1 MGSTVH
7 VKCVTLWCVV
17 RRPTPA
23 NPRELELSSA
33 KLLEFEDSFREPL
46 PRNKHGEVITRG
58 IIRVAKVDGE
68 PLYPWRRSELAAVTA
83 YRERLEA
90 DMRALEDRL
99 RRLEAARDAALGLL
113 SEEGV

>member
-1 MGSTVH
+1 MTVH
-7 VKCVTLWCVV
+7 AKCVTLWRVGQDPEGKT
-17 RRPTPA
+17 RLR
-23 NPRELELSSA
+23 SQ
-33 KLLEFEDSFREPL
+33 KLLEYEDCFREPL

-99 RRLEAARDAALGLL
+99 RRLEAAWDEALGLL
-113 SEEGV
+113 SEEGS